1 MAPMAGRRPAEQAR
15 LWPTSWPAAGPKSTW
30 KASPPT
36 AMPERCPAAAREN
49 AMDQTDLKIL
59 SLLQK
64 DATRPVADIAE
75 QVNLSVTP
83 CWRRIQKMKED
94 GVIER
99 TAVLLDPKALGL
111 NLTVFVSIKTSQHN
125 AKWTQNLI
133 GAVMSLPNVE
143 FHRMAGDIDYLL
155 KVVVEDMAAYDR
167 FYRRLIEAV
176 DLLDVSASFS
186 MEVIKSTT
194 ELPLDGQG

>member
-1 MAPMAGRRPAEQAR
+1 
-15 LWPTSWPAAGPKSTW
+15 
-30 KASPPT
+30 
-36 AMPERCPAAAREN
+36 
-49 AMDQTDLKIL
+49 MDQTDLKIL

-64 DATRPVADIAE
+64 DATRPVAEIAE

-83 CWRRIQKMKED
+83 CWRRIQKLKED

-99 TAVLLDPKALGL
+99 TAVLLDPQAVGLG
-111 NLTVFVSIKTSQHN
+111 LTVFVTIKTSQHN
-125 AKWTQNLI
+125 VKWTQNLI
-133 GAVMSLPNVE
+133 GAVMALPNVVE
-143 FHRMAGDIDYLL
+143 FHRMAGDLDYLL
-155 KVVVEDMAAYDR
+155 KVVVEDMQAYDR

-194 ELPLDGQG
+194 ELPLEPAGRP

>member
-1 MAPMAGRRPAEQAR
+1 
-15 LWPTSWPAAGPKSTW
+15 
-30 KASPPT
+30 
-36 AMPERCPAAAREN
+36 
-49 AMDQTDLKIL
+49 MDQTDLKIL

-83 CWRRIQKMKED
+83 CWRRIQKLKED

-99 TAVLLDPKALGL
+99 TAVLLDPKAVGL
-111 NLTVFVSIKTSQHN
+111 NLTVFVTIKTSQHN
-125 AKWTQNLI
+125 VKWTQNLI
-133 GAVMSLPNVE
+133 GAVMALPNVVE

-194 ELPLDGQG
+194 ELPLDACGG

>member
-1 MAPMAGRRPAEQAR
+1 
-15 LWPTSWPAAGPKSTW
+15 L
-30 KASPPT
+30 PPVAT
-36 AMPERCPAAAREN
+36 RKN

-64 DATRPVADIAE
+64 DATRPVAEIAE

-83 CWRRIQKMKED
+83 CWRRIQKLKED

-99 TAVLLDPKALGL
+99 TAVLLDPQAVGLG
-111 NLTVFVSIKTSQHN
+111 LTVFVTIKTSQHN
-125 AKWTQNLI
+125 VKWTQNLI
-133 GAVMSLPNVE
+133 GAVMALPNVVE
-143 FHRMAGDIDYLL
+143 FHRMAGDLDYLL
-155 KVVVEDMAAYDR
+155 KVVVEDMQAYDR

-194 ELPLDGQG
+194 ELPLDPGQR

>member
-1 MAPMAGRRPAEQAR
+1 
-15 LWPTSWPAAGPKSTW
+15 
-30 KASPPT
+30 
-36 AMPERCPAAAREN
+36 
-49 AMDQTDLKIL
+49 MDQTDLKIL

-64 DATRPVADIAE
+64 DATRPVAEIAE

-83 CWRRIQKMKED
+83 CWRRIQKLKED

-99 TAVLLDPKALGL
+99 TAVLLDPKAVGLG
-111 NLTVFVSIKTSQHN
+111 LTVFVTIKTSQHN
-125 AKWTQNLI
+125 VKWTQNLI
-133 GAVMSLPNVE
+133 GAVMALPNVVE
-143 FHRMAGDIDYLL
+143 FHRMAGDLDYLL
-155 KVVVEDMAAYDR
+155 KVVVEDMPAYDR

-194 ELPLDGQG
+194 ELPLEPGQR

>member
-1 MAPMAGRRPAEQAR
+1 
-15 LWPTSWPAAGPKSTW
+15 
-30 KASPPT
+30 
-36 AMPERCPAAAREN
+36 
-49 AMDQTDLKIL
+49 MDQTDLKIL

-64 DATRPVADIAE
+64 DATRPVAEIAE

-83 CWRRIQKMKED
+83 CWRRIQKLKED

-99 TAVLLDPKALGL
+99 TAVLLDPQAVGLG
-111 NLTVFVSIKTSQHN
+111 LTVFVTIKTSQHN
-125 AKWTQNLI
+125 VKWTQNLI
-133 GAVMSLPNVE
+133 GAVMALPNVVE
-143 FHRMAGDIDYLL
+143 FHRMAGDLDYLL
-155 KVVVEDMAAYDR
+155 KVVVEDMQAYDR

-194 ELPLDGQG
+194 ELPLDPGQR